1 MKKIINIKYKKYN
14 TPYNVSLS
22 DILDN
27 FSCVGNKYIW
37 SISDFE
43 ITGMKD
49 DPDFYDIPQ
58 HVDCLNSSLSWPKL
72 KKLAN
77 NIYQTINL
85 SLVANINKESIKSE
99 RSLIYENPI
108 VIEIEDGYCW
118 EVYTEDETIMNA
130 LQQKYKDIEIKDI

>member
-1 MKKIINIKYKKYN
+1 MKKIIYIKDKTGN
-14 TPYNVSLS
+14 FLDVALPQ
-22 DILDN
+22 ILEEFESIGD
-27 FSCVGNKYIW
+27 KYIW
-37 SISDFE
+37 SILDFE
-43 ITGMKD
+43 VTRMKD

-58 HVDCLNSSLSWPKL
+58 HVDCLNRYNLSWDKL

-85 SLVANINKESIKSE
+85 SLVANINKELIESV

-130 LQQKYKDIEIKDI
+130 IQKKYKDIEVKEI